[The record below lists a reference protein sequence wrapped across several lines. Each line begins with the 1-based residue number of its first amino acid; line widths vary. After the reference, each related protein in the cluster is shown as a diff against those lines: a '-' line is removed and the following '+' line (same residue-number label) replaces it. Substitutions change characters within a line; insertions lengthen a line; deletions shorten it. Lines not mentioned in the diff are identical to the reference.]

1 MLNRPRVRPT
11 TDASSPPA
19 FSGTSLNAETPIAPP
34 RRAAVAFILITVLL
48 DVIALGIIIPVFP
61 TLITAF
67 MGGDTPRAAYI
78 YGIFGTAWALMQ
90 FLFSPVIGA
99 LSDRIGRRPIV
110 LISNFGLGL
119 DYIIMAL
126 SPTVWW
132 LLAGR
137 IISGITAASIST
149 AGAYIADVTPPEKRA
164 ASFGLIGAM
173 FGVGFVLGPALGGV
187 LGSIDPRL
195 PFWVAAALSLLNGVY
210 GFFVLPESLAKEN
223 RKAFSWKRANP
234 VGSLRLL
241 RSHRELFGI
250 ASVYFLNMLS
260 HNALP
265 SVFVLYTTYRYGW
278 DEKTVGLT
286 LAGYGILTVI
296 VQGAVVKRAVAKF
309 GERRAML
316 IGLAAAFA
324 CFTIYGFAPTQ
335 YWFWGGSAIAA
346 LWGFFGP
353 ASQGLMTRRV
363 GATEQGQ
370 LQGALASISGITGLI
385 GPLIF
390 TVTFAYAIRPERDV
404 HVPGAPML
412 LAAVIIAIAAALALR
427 VTRPAATA

>member
-1 MLNRPRVRPT
+1 M
-11 TDASSPPA
+11 
-19 FSGTSLNAETPIAPP
+19 
-34 RRAAVAFILITVLL
+34 AFILITVLL

-67 MGGDTPRAAYI
+67 MGGDTPRAAEI
-78 YGIFGTAWALMQ
+78 YGLFGTAWALMQ
-90 FLFSPVIGA
+90 FLFSPLVGA
-99 LSDRIGRRPIV
+99 LSDRIGRRPVV

-164 ASFGLIGAM
+164 GSFGLIGAM
-173 FGVGFVLGPALGGV
+173 FGAGFVLGPALGGV

-195 PFWVAAALSLLNGVY
+195 PFWVAAALSLLNGAY

-223 RKAFSWKRANP
+223 RKPFSWTRANP
-234 VGSLRLL
+234 IGALKLL
-241 RSHRELFGI
+241 RSHHELFGMS
-250 ASVYFLNMLS
+250 SVYFLNMLS

-296 VQGAVVKRAVAKF
+296 VQSSVVRRVVAAL
-309 GERRAML
+309 GERRTML
-316 IGLAAAFA
+316 TGLTAAFA
-324 CFTIYGFAPTQ
+324 CFTIYGLAPTQ
-335 YWFWGGSAIAA
+335 YLFWVGSGIAA
-346 LWGFFGP
+346 FWGFFGP
-353 ASQGLMTRRV
+353 AAQGLMTRRV
-363 GATEQGQ
+363 GANEQGQ
-370 LQGALASISGITGLI
+370 LQGALSSINGITGLV
-385 GPLIF
+385 GPILF
-390 TVTFAYAIRPERDV
+390 TTTFAYAIRPENDV
-404 HVPGAPML
+404 HAPGAPML
-412 LAAVIIAIAAALALR
+412 LAALIIALAAALAWR
-427 VTRPAATA
+427 VTRPAATP